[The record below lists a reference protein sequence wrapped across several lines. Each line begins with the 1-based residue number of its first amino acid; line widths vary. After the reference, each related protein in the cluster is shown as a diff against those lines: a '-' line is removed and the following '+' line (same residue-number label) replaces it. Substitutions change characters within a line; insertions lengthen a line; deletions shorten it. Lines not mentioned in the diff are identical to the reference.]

1 MIDHPITNSLSP
13 IDQALVEILAE
24 RWVRSWKWPVYDY
37 LNRTL
42 ASRTGASAL
51 ETMSRLPVA
60 QGASPH
66 IEYRLIF
73 TERGGPFAE
82 ADQRVG
88 LTIAGLRHVA
98 DARARAEQVIGV
110 IWWLAQA
117 DAQLEPDPDRPVG
130 LDLSLLDLLTTD
142 FHPTMRGW
150 SPDTLGEILDHEPP
164 LWGSISSGP
173 ERKITLRG
181 GHLSSFVDVQDVDD
195 YLVRAIRWLGADR
208 SARPAPLYPSPLQLP
223 EALGY
228 LDAVW
233 RARLAGHSWVEP
245 SQPPQQSWRSTA
257 GRQMSWR
264 LGSVPLPTCWAISMS
279 TYLRLLMRKP
289 KLERRRA

>member
-1 MIDHPITNSLSP
+1 MIDHPITNPLSP
-13 IDQALVEILAE
+13 TDQALVEILAE
-24 RWVRSWKWPVYDY
+24 PWVRSWKWPVYDY

-42 ASRTGASAL
+42 WSRTGTSAL

-98 DARARAEQVIGV
+98 DARARADQMIGV
-110 IWWLAQA
+110 VRWLAQA

-130 LDLSLLDLLTTD
+130 LDLSLPELLATD
-142 FHPTMRGW
+142 FRSTMQGW
-150 SPDTLGEILDHEPP
+150 SPDSLGEILEHEPA
-164 LWGSISSGP
+164 LWGSISPGP
-173 ERKITLRG
+173 ERKVALRG
-181 GHLSSFVDVQDVDD
+181 GHLSSFLDVQDVDD
-195 YLVRAIRWLGADR
+195 YVARAISWLGADK
-208 SARPAPLYPSPLQLP
+208 SARPAPLYSSPLQLP

-233 RARLAGHSWVEP
+233 RGRFGRPLLGRTQPAAAAKLALDCASSDELEARLSAVADVVGHFADFTGF
-245 SQPPQQSWRSTA
+245 RH
-257 GRQMSWR
+257 
-264 LGSVPLPTCWAISMS
+264 LISREFA
-279 TYLRLLMRKP
+279 T
-289 KLERRRA
+289 